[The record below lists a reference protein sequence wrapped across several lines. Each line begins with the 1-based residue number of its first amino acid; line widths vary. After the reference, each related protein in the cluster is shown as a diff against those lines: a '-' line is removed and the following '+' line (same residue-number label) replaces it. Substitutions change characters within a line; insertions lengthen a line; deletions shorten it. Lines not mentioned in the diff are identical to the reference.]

1 MQCNPSLDLCNPTPS
16 WWLGWVGWGW
26 QARQFGFT
34 TLYILQPQT
43 MDSCMCCRVF
53 YCTFGASTFRPH
65 STKDQNDVC
74 LQVMVFVTLCLAGW
88 AYLWGCLSD
97 AAIIPQIWWLAR
109 FCPGQAF
116 FLHYLH
122 FTTAGAE
129 VINCAHSAQGCAA
142 QFVWDKCSLCHT
154 YVDKRKDSQRVMH
167 WLIPLCLLS
176 GILDALCNLFISP
189 EYPCSYFTNVHA
201 KATFIC
207 FKSYF
212 SPIPQL
218 PVTVWCYGCL
228 DW

>member
-1 MQCNPSLDLCNPTPS
+1 MLQGLFIVH
-16 WWLGWVGWGW
+16 LG
-26 QARQFGFT
+26 R
-34 TLYILQPQT
+34 
-43 MDSCMCCRVF
+43 
-53 YCTFGASTFRPH
+53 ASTFHPH

-122 FTTAGAE
+122 FTAAGAE

-142 QFVWDKCSLCHT
+142 QFVWDKCSLWYT
-154 YVDKRKDSQRVMH
+154 YVDKRKDSQHLMH

-207 FKSYF
+207 FTSYF

-218 PVTVWCYGCL
+218 PVTVGCYGCL